1 MRLLIQECAIDTLQW
16 RDKVLKDVKSKFIS
30 HHIGSLLK
38 EIFGSGTGII
48 TFIGAIIL
56 IFFVIL
62 AIFAPQIA
70 PYDPTVRVSRSLRPP
85 SSEFIFGTDNL
96 GRDVLSRVIY
106 GARIA
111 LTIAFIAVLI
121 AAAIGIPLGLISGY
135 IGGILD
141 RMISLVMDAIYSFP
155 GLILA
160 IAIAAVLGPGILNIS
175 ISIAVVYAPTYYR
188 VIRNQVASI
197 KDELYVEAARA
208 IGARNIVILLRY
220 ILPNVL
226 PSVVVV
232 LSMNLADA
240 IMTEAGLSFLGL
252 GIAPPTPDWGFDLS
266 NGQRFVLSKAWWGL
280 LYPGLAIITV
290 VLGFSMFS
298 EGVNEYLNP
307 TIKEKR

>member
-1 MRLLIQECAIDTLQW
+1 LNE
-16 RDKVLKDVKSKFIS
+16 VKNKFIS

-48 TFIGAIIL
+48 TFIGAAIL

-70 PYDPTVRVSRSLRPP
+70 PYDPTVRVSRSLKPP
-85 SSEFIFGTDNL
+85 SDEFIFGTDNL

-121 AAAIGIPLGLISGY
+121 AAAIGIPFGLISGY

-141 RMISLVMDAIYSFP
+141 RIITLIMDAIYSFP

-160 IAIAAVLGPGILNIS
+160 IAIAAVLGPGILNIA

>member
-1 MRLLIQECAIDTLQW
+1 MVQ
-16 RDKVLKDVKSKFIS
+16 DKFMSYKLAST
-30 HHIGSLLK
+30 LK
-38 EIFGSGTGII
+38 ELFGSSTGII
-48 TFIGAIIL
+48 TFIGLIIL
-56 IFFVIL
+56 LFYVFL
-62 AIFAPQIA
+62 AAFAPYLA
-70 PYDPTVRVSRSLRPP
+70 PYDPTKSVGLSLSPP
-85 SSEFIFGTDNL
+85 DHKHPFGTDNL

-111 LTIAFIAVLI
+111 LVIAFLSVAV
-121 AAAIGIPLGLISGY
+121 AAAIGVPLGLISGY

-141 RMISLVMDAIYSFP
+141 RILTLIMDAIYSFP

-160 IAIAAVLGPGILNIS
+160 IAIAALLGPGIFNIA
-175 ISIAVVYAPTYYR
+175 ISIAVVYAPTYFR
-188 VIRNQVASI
+188 VIRSQVTSI
-197 KDELYVEAARA
+197 KNELYVEGARA
-208 IGARNIVILLRY
+208 IGAKRSTILLKY
-220 ILPNVL
+220 VLPNVL

-266 NGQRFVLSKAWWGL
+266 NGRRFILSRAWWAL

-298 EGVNEYLNP
+298 EGLNEFLNP
-307 TIKEKR
+307 TVREKR

>member
-1 MRLLIQECAIDTLQW
+1 MHE
-16 RDKVLKDVKSKFIS
+16 VKNKFIS
-30 HHIGSLLK
+30 HHIGTAFK

-48 TFIGAIIL
+48 TFIGAMIL
-56 IFFVIL
+56 IFFLVL
-62 AIFAPQIA
+62 AIFAPKIA
-70 PYDPTVRVSRSLRPP
+70 PYDPTVRVSRSLVPP
-85 SSEFIFGTDNL
+85 NDKFIFGTDNL

-111 LTIAFIAVLI
+111 LTIAFLAVSI
-121 AAAIGIPLGLISGY
+121 AAVIGIPLGLISGY
-135 IGGILD
+135 VGGISD
-141 RMISLVMDAIYSFP
+141 RIITLIMDAIYSFP

-160 IAIAAVLGPGILNIS
+160 IAIAAVLGPGIFNIA

-208 IGARNIVILLRY
+208 IGARNTVILLRY

-280 LYPGLAIITV
+280 LYPGLAIITI

>member
-1 MRLLIQECAIDTLQW
+1 LDEI
-16 RDKVLKDVKSKFIS
+16 KNKFIS
-30 HHIGSLLK
+30 HHIGSLFK
-38 EIFGSGTGII
+38 EVFGSGTGII
-48 TFIGAIIL
+48 TFIGATIL
-56 IFFVIL
+56 IFFLIL

-70 PYDPTVRVSRSLRPP
+70 PYNPTVRVSRSLRPP
-85 SSEFIFGTDNL
+85 NDTFIFGTDNL
-96 GRDVLSRVIY
+96 GRDVFSRVIY

-141 RMISLVMDAIYSFP
+141 RIITLIMDAIYSFP

-160 IAIAAVLGPGILNIS
+160 IAIAAVLGPGIFNIS

-208 IGARNIVILLRY
+208 IGARNVVILLRY

-226 PSVVVV
+226 PSIVVV

-280 LYPGLAIITV
+280 LYPGLAIIMI

-298 EGVNEYLNP
+298 EGINEYLNP